1 VRVTEK
7 ARQFGPAQSLLGIVS
22 DPPEAAATGERPALI
37 LLNAGTLH
45 HVGPNR
51 VHVRLA
57 RRLAGAGFVAMRFD
71 FSGIGD
77 SPARED
83 GMPFAAGVLQE
94 AREAMDLLART
105 RGVARFALFGICSGA
120 DNALRVACSDPRVT
134 ALVLVDPYNLPSTA
148 RVVHMY
154 ASRMRSLRSW
164 GRLLSGQS
172 QVWSSART
180 AIAQPRGEAEH
191 DDGYAALLP
200 TPEQFVHALKSV
212 ADRGVQVDLLYTGE
226 SAGYVQYR
234 QLLRKPMRRWP
245 SRGNVRVE
253 YLPHADHVF
262 TPLESQRRLVDLVEG
277 RMRRLAE
284 AGAALSGRPGSA

>member
-1 VRVTEK
+1 LRVTEK
-7 ARQFGPAQSLLGIVS
+7 ARQFGPDQSLLGIIS
-22 DPPEAAATGERPALI
+22 DPPEAAPAGERPALI
-37 LLNAGTLH
+37 ILNAGTLH

-120 DNALRVACSDPRVT
+120 DNALRVACNDPRVV
-134 ALVLVDPYNLPSTA
+134 ALSLVDPYNLPSTA

-154 ASRMRSLRSW
+154 ANRLGSLRSW
-164 GRLLSGQS
+164 RRLLSGRS
-172 QVWSSART
+172 LLWSNARS
-180 AIAQPRGEAEH
+180 AIAQPRSEQEQ
-191 DDGYAALLP
+191 DDYAALLP
-200 TPEQFVHALKSV
+200 TPEQFVLALKSV

-245 SRGNVRVE
+245 SRENVRVE

-262 TPLESQRRLVDLVEG
+262 TPLASQRRLVDMLEG

-284 AGAALSGRPGSA
+284 AGAALRERPGSA